1 MVLEKDEEQIAAQKR
16 LAMTDRRQIAAQQKL
31 AMTDRRQIAAQQ
43 KLAMTDSIQIAT
55 QKRLAMTDSI
65 QIAIPCFAGTGATEA
80 RDDGIKDRSPRKR
93 GLQRNPTYD
102 PPFQICPTGYL
113 LSRIT
118 SQHCESI

>member
-80 RDDGIKDRSPRKR
+80 RDDGFNADRHTLLRGHRRKR
-93 GLQRNPTYD
+93 S
-102 PPFQICPTGYL
+102 
-113 LSRIT
+113 SR
-118 SQHCESI
+118 